1 MTGKL
6 YYTIDEDKLE
16 QVTEIVNRDTDP
28 AATPELI
35 RLQICADWPEGEAH
49 QTWIDEADPEEIAD
63 WINSFYQPRQE

>member
-35 RLQICADWPEGEAH
+35 RQHICADWPEGQEH
-49 QTWIDEADPEEIAD
+49 QDWIDAAAPEEVAD
-63 WINSFYQPRQE
+63 WIASFYQPRQE